1 MVEEKL
7 KIPSASV
14 GLKNPESLLALR
26 VWSMALLKAP
36 NEPYVNTFIEF
47 LLISGSWKGNNVYID
62 AEIQKI

>member
-26 VWSMALLKAP
+26 VWKCGFAQ
-36 NEPYVNTFIEF
+36 
-47 LLISGSWKGNNVYID
+47 GSK
-62 AEIQKI
+62 